1 MKVLPNQPLGVKLI
15 SKTLI
20 DPIFVIDYP
29 AYIDGSWFVPNSVY
43 RILGN
48 STPIEDLLWAFLW
61 VYFAIMFWEHFLD
74 TSGAHKHFSKN
85 LKYFLILG
93 IVLLFGFFSAYFLK
107 PEILNEPYFYLKF
120 GLVLFALPIAGTL
133 FRFHKLIPKVLAIGI
148 YFFFVSFLAE
158 LVGLKGSHWYFNG
171 ENFIATFNLLGHKL
185 PLEEIVFWWSLG
197 VPGIICWY
205 ELFGDDRK

>member
-1 MKVLPNQPLGVKLI
+1 MKNIRWQTSLFGHKHRVDIILLIIFPLIAAFLTFYLRLNYVNATLLFFGVPSVYLSIKNPARIKRSLI
-15 SKTLI
+15 FTTLLFVFFS
-20 DPIFVIDYP
+20 FVIDYP

-120 GLVLFALPIAGTL
+120 GLVL
-133 FRFHKLIPKVLAIGI
+133 
-148 YFFFVSFLAE
+148 
-158 LVGLKGSHWYFNG
+158 
-171 ENFIATFNLLGHKL
+171 
-185 PLEEIVFWWSLG
+185 
-197 VPGIICWY
+197 
-205 ELFGDDRK
+205 